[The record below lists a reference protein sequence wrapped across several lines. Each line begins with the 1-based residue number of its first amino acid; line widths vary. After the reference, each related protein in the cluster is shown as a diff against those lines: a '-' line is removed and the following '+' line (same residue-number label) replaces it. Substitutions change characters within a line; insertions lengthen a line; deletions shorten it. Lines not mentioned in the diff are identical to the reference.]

1 MTATSYKEFKGRVN
15 TLPCNKTILVI
26 SPHPDDDVISM
37 GATLQKLVKQGNDVH
52 VVYVVTGH
60 NAVRDGKTQQDKTAI
75 REKEAT
81 AAATHQDIKSENL
94 HFFRADYY
102 MRRGMPGVDPLSDQ
116 DLSRMTSLITALK
129 PEVIYFAAEED
140 PNGAHG
146 LSSTLVARALAKLT
160 YDKVQILGYRGAWS
174 EWDLTDPHDL
184 EVVTFTPQ
192 EMNRKIESIKKH
204 VSQLNPVYPGADP
217 REFYERAADRNK
229 CAGEQFAQIMNLN
242 TSTDVYVEAFKHC
255 SYSDFIE
262 RYC

>member
-1 MTATSYKEFKGRVN
+1 MAATFYKKFEGHVN
-15 TLPCNKTILVI
+15 ALPCRQTILVV

-37 GATLQKLVKQGNDVH
+37 GATLQKLVKQDNDVH

-60 NAVRDGKTQQDKTAI
+60 NAVRDGQTQQDKTII

-81 AAATHQDIKSENL
+81 DAATYLSIKPENL

-102 MRRGMPGVDPLSDQ
+102 MRRGMPGVDPLSSQ
-116 DLSRMTSLITALK
+116 DLTRMISLITDVT

-146 LSSTLVARALAKLT
+146 LSSTLVARALAKLN
-160 YDKVQILGYRGAWS
+160 YDRVQILGYRGAWS
-174 EWDLTDPHDL
+174 EWDLTDLHDL
-184 EVVTFTPQ
+184 EVVTFTLQ

-204 VSQLNPVYPGADP
+204 VSQLNPVYPGVDP

-229 CAGEQFAQIMNLN
+229 SAGEQFSQIMGFGA
-242 TSTDVYVEAFKHC
+242 STEVYVEAFKHF